1 MMYQLDLLATPSR
14 AAGEAAARACL
25 EKAVRI
31 TDFDAEHAR
40 VFVLGYLAANG
51 PSWGEDIVDAA
62 RATGRSDL
70 ILHDLR
76 AFGQVFA
83 TLVRRS
89 RIKCLRSDGIRRHG
103 NACSGARRWALVV

>member
-1 MMYQLDLLATPSR
+1 MFQLDLLATPSR
-14 AAGEAAARACL
+14 AAGEAAAQACI

-40 VFVLGYLAANG
+40 VFVLGYLATHG

-62 RATGRSDL
+62 RASGRADL
-70 ILHDLR
+70 APHDLR
-76 AFGQVFA
+76 CWGQVFA

-103 NACSGARRWALVV
+103 NACSGARQWALVL